1 MCYQIFHE
9 INVKNFVQI
18 IKKDVLALSKKAS
31 HLKKLTQT
39 TFFIYF

>member
-9 INVKNFVQI
+9 INVKNFVPNY
-18 IKKDVLALSKKAS
+18 KERWAGSLKKAS